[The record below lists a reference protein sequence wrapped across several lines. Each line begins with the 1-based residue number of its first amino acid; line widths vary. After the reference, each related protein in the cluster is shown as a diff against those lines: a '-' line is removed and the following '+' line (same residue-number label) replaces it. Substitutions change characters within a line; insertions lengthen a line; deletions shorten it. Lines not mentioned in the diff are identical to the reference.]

1 MRIFKFKMARYQKT
15 ALQLLSGI
23 FFFCTS
29 VPLFAA
35 AKTLNI
41 YAWGAEIPISLIQ
54 QFQQKTGIHVN
65 FSTYDSNE
73 TLYTKLRANKK
84 TTYDIIFPSAYYVER
99 LRNQNLLTKLDLNRI
114 KNLKNLDP
122 LFNQQAYDPGNQYS
136 IPLVWGTTGIFYNRH
151 WIKSQPTSW
160 KDLWQPQWQNQLLM
174 LDDIREGF
182 SVALLSLGYKPDD
195 TDPKHIEE
203 AYQQL
208 LRLVPNVK
216 LFGSDAIR
224 AIMIDEDVNIGMS
237 WSGDAYKVQLENPMV
252 EYVLPQD
259 GFMIWLDCL
268 AIPKKAPHLD
278 EAYQFIDYMLE
289 AANSAQITIQYGYAI
304 TNLAGQQV
312 LPPALRENKVIFPSK
327 ERLKKGYF
335 QRDVGESTVEL
346 YNHYWQLF
354 KLAF

>member
-1 MRIFKFKMARYQKT
+1 MKKIRLQKYFVFYTAIKMMIC
-15 ALQLLSGI
+15 L
-23 FFFCTS
+23 FFFS
-29 VPLFAA
+29 ISAPLFAE
-35 AKTLNI
+35 KTLNI

-73 TLYTKLRANKK
+73 TLYAKLRANKK

-99 LRNQNLLTKLDLNRI
+99 LRNQNLLSKLNLQQI
-114 KNLKNLDP
+114 KNIKNLDP
-122 LFNQQAYDPGNQYS
+122 LFNKQAYDPGNQYS

-151 WIKSQPTSW
+151 WIKPPPRSW
-160 KDLWQPQWQNQLLM
+160 KDLWQPQWQDQLLV
-174 LDDIREGF
+174 LDDIREAF
-182 SVALLSLGYKPDD
+182 SIALLSLGYKPDD
-195 TDPKHIEE
+195 IDPKHIEE

-224 AIMIDEDVNIGMS
+224 SIMIDEDVNIGMS
-237 WSGDAYKVQLENPMV
+237 WSGDAYKVQLENPHV
-252 EYVLPQD
+252 EYILPED

-268 AIPKKAPHLD
+268 AIPKNAPHLQ
-278 EAYQFIDYMLE
+278 EAYQFIDYILE
-289 AANSAQITIQYGYAI
+289 ASNSTQITLQYGYAI
-304 TNLAGQQV
+304 TNLAGQQL
-312 LPPALRENKVIFPSK
+312 LPAALRENKTIFPPK
-327 ERLKKGYF
+327 ALLKKGYF

-346 YNHYWQLF
+346 YNRYWQSF